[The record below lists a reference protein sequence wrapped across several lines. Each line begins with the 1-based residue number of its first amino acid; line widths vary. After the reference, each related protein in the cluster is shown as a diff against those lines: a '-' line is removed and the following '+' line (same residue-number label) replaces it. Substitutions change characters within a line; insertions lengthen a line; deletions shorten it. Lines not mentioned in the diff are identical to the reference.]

1 MRSDAPR
8 PIVVISLSV
17 LTPWNPA
24 TTATLPS
31 ASAWRTR
38 SPLTSMI
45 LALPWMVSVMMP
57 TWLPVKLTAAMP
69 RSARAIVSSAADTR
83 SPVVSSM
90 SISRPGPGARHLAGE
105 GDQVVGRLA
114 HRRDDD
120 DDVVA
125 VALRDLHVLGHGP
138 HAIRVGDGRAAV
150 LLDDQGHGGREPTG
164 GSGGFPGRVR
174 SRRAGHEPAV
184 RSVVRRGDVA
194 LGDVLDDLE
203 GEQVGAGRHRLAVGG
218 LGLGVAV
225 LERRAVDPR
234 LERLLASQRV

>member
-24 TTATLPS
+24 TTATLPAAS
-31 ASAWRTR
+31 ASRTR
-38 SPLTSMI
+38 SPLTSTI
-45 LALPWMVSVMMP
+45 LALPWTVSVMMP
-57 TWLPVKLTAAMP
+57 TWLPVKLTAATP
-69 RSARAIVSSAADTR
+69 RSARAIVSSAAETR

-90 SISRPGPGARHLAGE
+90 SISRPGRVWRDLAGQR
-105 GDQVVGRLA
+105 DQVVGGLA

-138 HAIRVGDGRAAV
+138 HAVGVGDGRAAV
-150 LLDDQGHGGREPTG
+150 LLDDQGHTG
-164 GSGGFPGRVR
+164 ARAY
-174 SRRAGHEPAV
+174 RRPACGPRRDSDAVEAAV
-184 RSVVRRGDVA
+184 RRLNCVRIRSAGGDVR

-203 GEQVGAGRHRLAVGG
+203 GEQVGAGRHRLAVGR

-225 LERRAVDPR
+225 AGTPGC
-234 LERLLASQRV
+234 